1 MRIVII
7 GGLERA
13 EQHFERM
20 ALEAG
25 HEVVFH
31 DGRTGGRGAK
41 VLAQLVERCEVVV
54 VLTDVNS
61 HGAVQLARRLL
72 KDNGRQPLLLRR
84 LSLARFAALLEAL
97 DRRAGFH
104 DVAATA

>member
-13 EQHFERM
+13 GQHLERM

-25 HEVVFH
+25 HEVLFH

-41 VLAQLVERCEVVV
+41 TLAQLVDRCQVVV

-72 KDNGRQPLLLRR
+72 RENERAPLLMRR
-84 LSLARFAALLEAL
+84 LSIARFAALLEAIEL
-97 DRRAGFH
+97 RTGFSGL
-104 DVAATA
+104 AAVG